1 MITNRAKGRGTIK
14 KIILKKNIKMNS
26 DFLLSQDPSG
36 GQDDEEPLEEA
47 VPGIDIPEEESADPS
62 EPSAPEDDEELE

>member
-1 MITNRAKGRGTIK
+1 
-14 KIILKKNIKMNS
+14 MNS

-36 GQDDEEPLEEA
+36 GQDDKEPLEEA